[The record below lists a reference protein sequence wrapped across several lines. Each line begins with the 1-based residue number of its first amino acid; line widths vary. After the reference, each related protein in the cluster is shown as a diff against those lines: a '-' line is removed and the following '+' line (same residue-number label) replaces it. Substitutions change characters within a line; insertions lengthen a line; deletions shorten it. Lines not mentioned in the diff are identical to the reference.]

1 MAAAAPLAAGSGN
14 VAAGENCLGHGNH
27 RRRGCRGR
35 NSSLLPL
42 EVAVGLPLNR
52 FIDRHC
58 SGSAAPSSFV
68 LLWLPREWLGA
79 KVAVIGDLG
88 LREEIPVTRLG
99 YGIAF

>member
-58 SGSAAPSSFV
+58 SGSAAPSSF
-68 LLWLPREWLGA
+68 
-79 KVAVIGDLG
+79 
-88 LREEIPVTRLG
+88 G
-99 YGIAF
+99 YGRRSYKELI